1 LTDSND
7 AHSEVRSKNIFLA
20 LTEMADPF
28 FNAGGLG
35 VKFDGI
41 GAVLD
46 AGNKHVFPILR
57 GQETTVSAKD
67 DQFSLV

>member
-1 LTDSND
+1 MADSND
-7 AHSEVRSKNIFLA
+7 THAEVRSKNIFLA
-20 LTEMADPF
+20 LTEMAEPF

-41 GAVLD
+41 GSVLD
-46 AGNKHVFPILR
+46 ASNKHVFPILR

-67 DQFSLV
+67 DKFSLV